1 MRSPHSSQPATHM
14 RFRCCLRYIWS
25 VELFVAISSRELRRA
40 RSWRDVFVPACL
52 AILLASLG
60 SIPAAAQSSSEGA
73 LRGRV
78 SDGTGAVLPGTT
90 VTLTAVGGGFHQ
102 TVIADDR
109 GAYRLA
115 NVPAGAYELTAEL
128 AGFSIATVTGI
139 TVRAGVAAIVDLTL
153 APSGVQESVVV
164 RRQTPLLESDTA
176 LRALNLSGE
185 TQRALPLSSRRAW
198 SDAMFLTPGAVM
210 KESGGGA
217 RHIFHV
223 HGSDIDANVMQVDG
237 ADVGPAV
244 QALQYLTNLSDTTIE
259 DVQVKTAAVDAS
271 SPLGL
276 GAVLNVAAKR
286 GTNHL
291 SGEASLVVQPS
302 VWIGNN
308 LPGGTPTREELVLF
322 DVAAGGPLQRDR
334 WWYFGSL
341 RRQDSQAGVSRTAS
355 DIANLA
361 ALAPDF
367 QPRDA
372 AADGTF
378 YFAKITGQ
386 LGANHRVSGFYQRD
400 AHLVET
406 FGPRS
411 TDPSLSQRGGDAV
424 SLRLDSVL
432 GGTFLGRLSVSYN
445 NKTVDTRMATLDA
458 TFRSVFQTVTVSSGR
473 AGGVTPLAQFGA
485 GSSESTRPAKKLVI
499 AADVTK
505 SALRFLG
512 EHELKAGVYSQPITS
527 VRSYDRYVAGGFVR
541 EDLVL
546 VNPANP
552 AGGVRPFRQVFND
565 DTELETQAVQTSDN
579 AIYVQDTWRPM
590 PSLTITAGLRAD
602 WVNRRDD
609 LFGLDTQSS
618 LDLGPRFGV
627 SYLLDREAKTALR
640 GSWGRLHELV
650 EKGAAAYSRQTG
662 TRELH
667 DTNGDGV
674 FDQTFITP
682 ASNTQ
687 TGNREIDLDRH
698 QPYVNEWTVSLRRQ
712 LPARTTVEVG
722 MVGREYRDRWALV
735 EINGLYS
742 PSNVFLGY
750 RDLSQNEIYRVTNND
765 WNRQATNSFEVNV
778 SHQTGRLTALANYA
792 RQWRH
797 MSGTWQP
804 RDPAAILQ
812 PDAFD
817 NSRGIGITA
826 APVSSPSESNSLS
839 GTQGAQNG
847 GNSQWQDHV
856 LQTAAAVQ
864 GPFGLTM
871 AASYQYQSGPWS
883 GPIITRV
890 TPDLS
895 YGPATVTLPNGRV
908 VSNPLATAFRFA
920 GVNRTDQQFH
930 VPAIHIVNA
939 RVGYRLPIRLKTEVL
954 LDVFNVANGDGDFDI
969 MAGGHQT
976 FSPNY
981 QKTAT
986 RQRARSGQ
994 LSFRVAF

>member
-1 MRSPHSSQPATHM
+1 LTTILLGPLGIVPAT
-14 RFRCCLRYIWS
+14 
-25 VELFVAISSRELRRA
+25 
-40 RSWRDVFVPACL
+40 
-52 AILLASLG
+52 G
-60 SIPAAAQSSSEGA
+60 QSSSEGS

-78 SDGTGAVLPGTT
+78 SDGTGGVLPGAT
-90 VTLTAVGGGFHQ
+90 VSLTAQDGGFRQ
-102 TVIADDR
+102 TVVADDK
-109 GAYRLA
+109 GAYRIP
-115 NVPAGAYELTAEL
+115 NIPAGAYALTAQL
-128 AGFSIATVTGI
+128 AGFSDATVTGV
-139 TVRAGVAAIVDLTL
+139 TVRAGVAAIIDLTL

-198 SDAMFLTPGAVM
+198 SDAMFLTPGVVM
-210 KESGGGA
+210 KEANGGV

-237 ADVGPAV
+237 ADVGPTV
-244 QALQYLTNLSDTTIE
+244 QALQFLTNMSDTAIE

-271 SPLGL
+271 TPLGL
-276 GAVLNVAAKR
+276 GAILNVAAKR
-286 GTNHL
+286 GTNRL
-291 SGEASLVVQPS
+291 SGEGSLVLQPS
-302 VWIGNN
+302 AWIGNN
-308 LPGGTPTREELVLF
+308 VPGGTPTTEELILV
-322 DVAAGGPLQRDR
+322 DVAGGGPLQRDH
-334 WWYFGSL
+334 WWYFGSI
-341 RRQDSQAGVSRTAS
+341 RRQDSQVSVSRTAT
-355 DIANLA
+355 DIANLKV
-361 ALAPDF
+361 LAPEF

-372 AADGTF
+372 ASDGTF

-386 LGANHRVSGFYQRD
+386 LGTSHRVAGFYQRD
-400 AHLVET
+400 KHYVET

-411 TDPSLSQRGGDAV
+411 VNPSLSRRGGDAV
-424 SLRLDSVL
+424 SLRLDSIL
-432 GGTFLGRLSVSYN
+432 SPTFLGRVSVSYN
-445 NKTVDTRMATLDA
+445 NKTIATPIEDMSA
-458 TFRSVFQTVTVSSGR
+458 PFRNVFQTVTVSSGR
-473 AGGVTPLAQFGA
+473 VGGVTPLAQFGA
-485 GSSESTRPAKKLVI
+485 GATASNRPGKKLVI
-499 AADVTK
+499 TADVTK
-505 SALRFLG
+505 SALRFFG

-527 VRSYDRYVAGGFVR
+527 LGSFEQYVNGGFVR

-546 VNPANP
+546 INPANP
-552 AGGVRPFRQVFND
+552 GGGVRPFRQVFND
-565 DTELETQAVQTSDN
+565 DTELETQNLQTADN
-579 AIYVQDTWRPM
+579 AVYVQDTWRPT

-609 LFGLDTQSS
+609 LFGLDTQHS

-627 SYLLDREAKTALR
+627 NYLIDRDGKTAVR
-640 GSWGRLHELV
+640 ASWGRLHELV
-650 EKGAAAYSRQTG
+650 EKGAAAYSRSTG

-712 LPARTTVEVG
+712 LPVRTTMEVG
-722 MVGREYRDRWALV
+722 VVGREYRDRWALV

-742 PSNVFLGY
+742 PTNVFLGY
-750 RDLSQNEIYRVTNND
+750 RDLNQNEIYRVTNND
-765 WNRQATNSFEVNV
+765 WNSHVTNSFEVNV
-778 SHQTGRLTALANYA
+778 SHQTGRVTAMANYA

-797 MSGTWQP
+797 LSGTWQP

-812 PDAFD
+812 PDAFA
-817 NSRGIGITA
+817 NSFGLGTTS
-826 APVSSPSESNSLS
+826 APVSSPTESNSLS
-839 GTQGAQNG
+839 GTQAAQSG

-856 LQTAAAVQ
+856 LSTAAAVQ
-864 GPFGLTM
+864 APFGIT
-871 AASYQYQSGPWS
+871 AALAYQFQSGPWS

-890 TPDLS
+890 TPDLP

-920 GVNRTDQQFH
+920 GETRSDLQFH
-930 VPAIHIVNA
+930 VPAIHIMNA
-939 RVGYRLPIRLKTEVL
+939 RIGYRLPIRVKTEVM
-954 LDVFNVANGDGDFDI
+954 LDVFNVTNADGDFDI
-969 MAGGHQT
+969 MSGGHQT

-994 LSFRVAF
+994 LSFRVGF

>member
-1 MRSPHSSQPATHM
+1 M
-14 RFRCCLRYIWS
+14 RFRCSVRYFRC

-40 RSWRDVFVPACL
+40 RSWREVFVPACL
-52 AILLASLG
+52 AILLATMG
-60 SIPAAAQSSSEGA
+60 PIPAAAQSSSEGA

-102 TVIADDR
+102 TVVADDK
-109 GAYRLA
+109 GAYRIA

-128 AGFSIATVTGI
+128 AGFSIATVTGV
-139 TVRAGVAAIVDLTL
+139 TVRAGIAGIVDLTL

-164 RRQTPLLESDTA
+164 RRQTPLLESNTA

-210 KESGGGA
+210 KENGGGV
-217 RHIFHV
+217 RHVFHV

-237 ADVGPAV
+237 ADVGPTV
-244 QALQYLTNLSDTTIE
+244 QALQFLTNFSDTAIE

-271 SPLGL
+271 TPLGL
-276 GAVLNVAAKR
+276 GAFLNVASRR
-286 GTNHL
+286 GTNRL

-308 LPGGTPTREELVLF
+308 VPGGTPTTEELILL
-322 DVAAGGPLQRDR
+322 DVAGGGPLQRDH
-334 WWYFGSL
+334 WWYFGSI
-341 RRQDSQAGVSRTAS
+341 RRQDSQVGVSRTAT

-361 ALAPDF
+361 VLAPDF

-378 YFAKITGQ
+378 YFAKLTGQ
-386 LGANHRVSGFYQRD
+386 LGANHRVAGFYQRD
-400 AHLVET
+400 KHFVET

-411 TDPSLSQRGGDAV
+411 VNASLSRRGGDAV

-432 GGTFLGRLSVSYN
+432 SSTFLGRVSVSYN
-445 NKTVDTRMATLDA
+445 NKTIGNPIEDMTA
-458 TFRSVFQTVTVSSGR
+458 TFQSVFQTVTVSSGR
-473 AGGVTPLAQFGA
+473 AGGVTPLVQFGA
-485 GSSESTRPAKKLVI
+485 GSTNSDRPGKKLVI
-499 AADVTK
+499 TADVTK

-512 EHELKAGVYSQPITS
+512 EHELKAGVYSQPLTS
-527 VRSYDRYVAGGFVR
+527 LGAHESYVNGGFVR

-546 VNPANP
+546 INPANP
-552 AGGVRPFRQVFND
+552 AAGVRPFRQVFND
-565 DTELETQAVQTSDN
+565 DTELETQSVQTSDN
-579 AIYVQDTWRPM
+579 ALYLQDMWRPT
-590 PSLTITAGLRAD
+590 PRLTVTAGLRLD

-609 LFGLDTQSS
+609 LFGLDTQHS

-627 SYLLDREAKTALR
+627 NYLLDRDGKTAVR
-640 GSWGRLHELV
+640 ASWGRLHELV
-650 EKGAAAYSRQTG
+650 EKGSAAYSRQTG

-687 TGNREIDLDRH
+687 TGNREVDLDRH

-712 LPARTTVEVG
+712 LPVRTTLEVG
-722 MVGREYRDRWALV
+722 VVGREYRDRWALV
-735 EINGLYS
+735 EINGVYS
-742 PSNVFLGY
+742 PTNVFLGY

-765 WNRQATNSFEVNV
+765 WNSHATNSFEVNL
-778 SHQTGRLTALANYA
+778 SHQTGRVTAMANYA

-797 MSGTWQP
+797 QSGTWQP

-812 PDAFD
+812 PDAFE
-817 NSRGIGITA
+817 SSLGIGATS
-826 APVSSPSESNSLS
+826 APVSSPSDANSLS
-839 GTQGAQNG
+839 GTQAAQSG

-864 GPFGLTM
+864 GPFGLTV
-871 AASYQYQSGPWS
+871 AVAYQFQSGPWS

-920 GVNRTDQQFH
+920 GATRSDLQFH
-930 VPAIHIVNA
+930 VPPIHIVNA
-939 RVGYRLPIRLKTEVL
+939 RIGYRLPIHLKTDVL
-954 LDVFNVANGDGDFDI
+954 LDVFNVGNAAGDFDI
-969 MAGGHQT
+969 MSGGHQT

-981 QKTAT
+981 QKSAT
-986 RQRARSGQ
+986 RQRARSAQ